1 MRSESDGGPSDSARN
16 LIARNRL
23 ATLGEQTK
31 DFGAISLI
39 AYEGAPA
46 ANTTIEHNCVRDV
59 LGVYSDAD
67 GVVWDGYMSY
77 GVYLDNEASGYA
89 VRQNVLRGATRGN
102 VFFHLGRDNAVENN
116 VLVNATN
123 ADGHGGQLAVTGK
136 AGVTG
141 NNSFSRNVVAFSQ
154 TATSCVWYDGGG
166 QANFKPHYLPA
177 ARVEANVYFPYSETV
192 ASRASPDMSVPTWF
206 GAP

>member
-1 MRSESDGGPSDSARN
+1 M
-16 LIARNRL
+16 
-23 ATLGEQTK
+23 
-31 DFGAISLI
+31 
-39 AYEGAPA
+39 
-46 ANTTIEHNCVRDV
+46 
-59 LGVYSDAD
+59 
-67 GVVWDGYMSY
+67 
-77 GVYLDNEASGYA
+77 
-89 VRQNVLRGATRGN
+89 
-102 VFFHLGRDNAVENN
+102 FFHLGRANVIENN

-123 ADGHGGQLAVTGK
+123 SDGHGGQLAVTGK

-192 ASRASPDMSVPTWF
+192 ASRASPESNDSGYAANRMSKSLRSAGVS
-206 GAP
+206 GSSASSRAA